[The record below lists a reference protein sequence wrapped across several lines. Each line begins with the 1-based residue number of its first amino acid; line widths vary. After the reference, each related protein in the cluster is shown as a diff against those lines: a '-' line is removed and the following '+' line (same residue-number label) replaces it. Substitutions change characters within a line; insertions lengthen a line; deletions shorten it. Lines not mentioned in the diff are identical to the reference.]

1 MGAFRRGCRSDAPV
15 LLGAASC
22 QPGRNRL
29 TVPLRFSLAYF
40 DPPEALRRHVL
51 ALFHFAWDEPAIEDR
66 HPGALGQLVLF
77 PHGTGSIRYG
87 ERVEPIEGEA
97 HLLAGFSTAAPFTMQ
112 GPWHAVGAS
121 LSPLGWAALTGR
133 PMNLFLDRFIPAAE
147 LLGED
152 IGSFAAGTNASYRC
166 GELGGKE
173 AAYRLADW
181 IAPRLK
187 RIPPLHER
195 LVEQTIGWLGSGLN
209 PPVEELVARIG
220 YSRRQG
226 ERLVERYFGFPP
238 AALARK
244 YRAVRAAALLGE
256 PAIGDAQISAI
267 AEAFY
272 DQPHMVREIRRY
284 CGYTP
289 SRLGGPSDRLFQTML
304 RMKNFDRLQRIGQ
317 VDG

>member
-1 MGAFRRGCRSDAPV
+1 MP
-15 LLGAASC
+15 
-22 QPGRNRL
+22 P
-29 TVPLRFSLAYF
+29 RFSLAYF

-51 ALFHFAWDEPAIEDR
+51 ALFHFIWDEPAIEDR

-77 PHGTGSIRYG
+77 PHGSGMIGYG
-87 ERVEPIEGEA
+87 DRREVIEGEA
-97 HLLAGFSTAAPFTMQ
+97 HLLAGFTTAAPFAMR

-133 PMNLFLDRFIPAAE
+133 PMNDYLDRFIPAPE
-147 LLGED
+147 LLGTEID
-152 IGSFAAGTNASYRC
+152 LFAAHTNALYRC
-166 GELGGKE
+166 GALDGEE
-173 AAYRLADW
+173 AAFRLAEW
-181 IAPRLK
+181 IQPRLVQ
-187 RIPPLHER
+187 IPPLHER
-195 LVEQTIGWLGSGLN
+195 LIEQTIGWLGSGLN
-209 PPVEELVARIG
+209 PPVEDLVARIG

-256 PAIGDAQISAI
+256 AEIDDAQVSAI

-272 DQPHMVREIRRY
+272 DQPHLVREIRRY

-304 RMKNFDRLQRIGQ
+304 RMKNFDRLLRIGARDQ
-317 VDG
+317 SQDC

>member
-1 MGAFRRGCRSDAPV
+1 MRRS
-15 LLGAASC
+15 
-22 QPGRNRL
+22 GRKRL
-29 TVPLRFSLAYF
+29 TVPPRFSLAYF
-40 DPPEALRRHVL
+40 DPPAALRRYIL
-51 ALFHFAWDEPAIEDR
+51 ALFHFAWDDLAIEDR
-66 HPGALGQLVLF
+66 HPGALPQLVLL
-77 PHGTGSIRYG
+77 PVGSGRMQHGELSEEVRSG
-87 ERVEPIEGEA
+87 A
-97 HLLAGFSTAAPFTMQ
+97 HLLAGFTTAAPFVMQ
-112 GPWHAVGAS
+112 GPWHAIGAS
-121 LSPLGWAALTGR
+121 LSPLGWASLTGQ
-133 PMNLFLDRFIPAAE
+133 PMNRFLDRLVPAQQ
-147 LLGED
+147 LLGSDIEAFAVHTNGLYLRGALSGED
-152 IGSFAAGTNASYRC
+152 AAF
-166 GELGGKE
+166 
-173 AAYRLADW
+173 RLAEW
-181 IAPRLK
+181 IQPRLT

-195 LVEQTIGWLGSGLN
+195 LIEQTIAWLGTSLN
-209 PPVEELVARIG
+209 PPVEELMARIG

-256 PAIGDAQISAI
+256 PAITDAQVSAI

-317 VDG
+317 ADG